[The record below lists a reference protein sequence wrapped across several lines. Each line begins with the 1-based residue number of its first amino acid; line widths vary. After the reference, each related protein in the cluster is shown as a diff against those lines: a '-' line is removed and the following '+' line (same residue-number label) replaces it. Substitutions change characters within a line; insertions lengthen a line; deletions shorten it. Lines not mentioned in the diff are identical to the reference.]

1 MAVLLAAL
9 IAVAL
14 VVKFWPVL
22 VAIVGLIV
30 AVYWGRR
37 VADRHAERI
46 EAERRRLAGLMG
58 RADAQHNWT
67 LQGDDRGLY
76 DEYPPV
82 AV

>member
-1 MAVLLAAL
+1 MQFLVVL
-9 IAVAL
+9 VVSAL

-22 VAIVGLIV
+22 VGGIGMIV
-30 AVYWGRR
+30 AVSWGRR

>member
-1 MAVLLAAL
+1 MQFLVVL
-9 IAVAL
+9 VVSAL

-22 VAIVGLIV
+22 VGGIGMIV

-76 DEYPPV
+76 GEYPPV

>member
-1 MAVLLAAL
+1 MLAAL

-37 VADRHAERI
+37 AADRHAERVG
-46 EAERRRLAGLMG
+46 AERDRLAGLVA
-58 RADAQHNWT
+58 RADEQNYWVLA
-67 LQGDDRGLY
+67 GDERGVFG
-76 DEYPPV
+76 EFPPA

>member
-1 MAVLLAAL
+1 MQFLVVL
-9 IAVAL
+9 VVSAL

-22 VAIVGLIV
+22 VGGIGMIV